1 MTLPALAYAFTE
13 DARETSVLAFAT
25 EMGSI
30 QAAGY
35 SQEA

>member
-1 MTLPALAYAFTE
+1 MTLPALAYAFTK

-25 EMGSI
+25 EIDSI

>member
-13 DARETSVLAFAT
+13 DARETSFLALAT

>member
-1 MTLPALAYAFTE
+1 MTLPALAYAFTK
-13 DARETSVLAFAT
+13 DARETPVLAFAT

-35 SQEA
+35 SQGA